1 MNEYRVGFYQFRPRF
16 GEPMANLKKV
26 VKALSAVDADLVV
39 LPELPFTGY
48 MFRDRRELRSLA
60 EDPRE
65 SAIVAGLVDLCRK
78 RNFHVV
84 TGFAERSGERIF
96 NSSLLA
102 GPRGIL
108 DTYRKIHLF
117 NTEKKIFD
125 PGDTAPSVKRVRGV
139 RIGMLICF
147 DWVFPEITRALALQG
162 MDLLCHPSNLVLKNF
177 CQQAMTTRCIENSI
191 YAVTANR
198 SGEDRRPHGSVR
210 FTGRSQV
217 VAPRGE
223 VLYRAAGARTD
234 LHVET
239 IDISRAR
246 DKMITP
252 RNHLLRDRRPEF
264 YP

>member
-1 MNEYRVGFYQFRPRF
+1 MEYRVGFYQFRPRF
-16 GEPMANLKKV
+16 GKPEANLEKV
-26 VKALSAVDADLVV
+26 VEALSSVKADLVV

-48 MFRDRRELRSLA
+48 LFKDRRELRSLA
-60 EDPRE
+60 EDPRD
-65 SAIVAGLVDLCRK
+65 SAIVSGLAELCRK
-78 RNFHVV
+78 RSLHLV
-84 TGFAERSGERIF
+84 TGFAELAGGRIF
-96 NSSLLA
+96 NSSLLV

-108 DTYRKIHLF
+108 QTYRKIHLF
-117 NTEKKIFD
+117 KDEKKIFD
-125 PGDTAPSVKRVRGV
+125 PGDTAPAVRRVRGV
-139 RIGMLICF
+139 RIGMLVCF

-198 SGEDRRPHGSVR
+198 FGEDRRPHGSVR
-210 FTGRSQV
+210 FTGRSQI

-223 VLYRAAGARTD
+223 VIYRAAGARND

-239 IDISRAR
+239 LDISRAR
-246 DKMITP
+246 DKMITD